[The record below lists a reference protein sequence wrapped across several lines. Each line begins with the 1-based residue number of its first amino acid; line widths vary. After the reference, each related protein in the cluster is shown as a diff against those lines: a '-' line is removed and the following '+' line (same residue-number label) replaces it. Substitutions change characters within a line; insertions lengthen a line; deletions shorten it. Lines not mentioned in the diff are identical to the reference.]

1 MNIWKRKFSSWK
13 RVISKSGKFIYLFSL
28 ISRLPRF

>member
-1 MNIWKRKFSSWK
+1 MK
-13 RVISKSGKFIYLFSL
+13 VISRGIQSSGNSYFIYLFSL